1 MSQSA
6 LNLVPPLS
14 VKSPLFSVN
23 SSLFAV
29 NSSPHPAK
37 PSNAS
42 VLHPHFTES
51 PRHRQNRI
59 KLKRS
64 ESDREATR
72 CAPSVEVL
80 PARCFR
86 VHCHATPRKSGHRR
100 KSQSERASSLVS
112 TPTDK
117 PKGFGGASI
126 RRSDKLDS
134 VANESAS
141 DARDPGSNPAVLPSQ
156 NSSEQASRLE
166 PATSQ
171 RISSLDPVSPQPF
184 PNLRPAIAPEPQA
197 GKASAVTAGS
207 SNGAVRSSRERRKK
221 CGGLSSGHGRRGNLE
236 SGAGTTRPRNL
247 ESLASKGQGLS
258 ADSITPAAT
267 SATPAPGD
275 IGFRPLRTGLGSRKR
290 MSRTVTNRV
299 ARAVHALVLAARTD
313 SQSPLLLA
321 VKANTSASR
330 APELTLICD
339 SQSESRMG
347 KESLRELRRLK
358 KLPAAFLRSVA
369 EELWLVREFEL
380 AADVLDL
387 IPPATSLGAGKS
399 GDSVSSAHDS
409 SKKQAVS
416 KPVPSAHDNATE
428 QQRAGGHHMTG
439 GALRLHARV
448 AAGLVAANHVERGVQ
463 LIGRMPREDPPA
475 GMAADSDEAGAG
487 RTLQRPREGPPA
499 VMAGVST
506 SLISRSIGM
515 EAAPAFPS
523 APPED
528 FSISPFQ
535 SAEAANDC
543 ASMEGSRGT
552 RQPGPSLTLPTLGRL
567 PLALSPTADLL
578 ASQISWQLMVPA
590 QPAERQQPLVGRA
603 SSSTPSHPFSTPSP
617 ALSYAP
623 GCALIEAFGEVGV
636 VDGSVAVLLC
646 MGWGWEESQPNRS
659 SIMGGDLSRHTRLTC
674 GSIQKTATLGSSSSG
689 PESGEARAAGDIEG
703 QDSRQRDENSQ
714 RSSGRELRSSAL
726 ENGISPHFSSPQPC
740 SRSLKREVHAVLM
753 LAAALAR
760 CNRPDDALALLRFVL
775 QSGSATWQAVRGQVA
790 VVAREA
796 EEAVLRALARAKRW
810 GEIEEVVGEMSC
822 LKQQAAGGAEGAEAV
837 ATREAE
843 EAVARVLARERRWG
857 EMEEVVGE
865 MSCFKAQQPVAEAAA
880 EAAPEATAEAA
891 AAAEAE
897 SEAASTPPQAAAA
910 AAAGGGGGGGAGGV
924 NEWRRR
930 ELLLRSAWERGQ
942 CQQVASM
949 LHNMTDDVAVTADVA
964 CSNSSKVLPALPS
977 PPATTMNLA
986 VRLLGASVVP
996 QLLPPLV
1003 PQLLP
1008 AANAS
1013 AESVVGHV
1021 AGFKISLSLVHH
1033 HQHAPSASD
1042 GESQVLARAFAAL
1055 LRRYVAAVSRGNSA
1069 RASSSSSGLQVDL
1082 HGLHSEAAAVVLL
1095 AWLGV
1100 TAKGIAEGENNQGS
1114 KQARHSIQ
1122 LTDRYWGYAS
1132 VIREAGSSSSLER
1145 KHREGEGTEEL
1156 PGRVA
1161 IVTGWGKHS
1170 RKQGASAVRSRVEKL
1185 LIGMNSPFRFEK
1197 GNKGL
1202 LVARYSS
1209 LVKWMDEWF
1218 SSLGCNVM

>member
-387 IPPATSLGAGKS
+387 IPPATSLGAGKI
-399 GDSVSSAHDS
+399 
-409 SKKQAVS
+409 
-416 KPVPSAHDNATE
+416 
-428 QQRAGGHHMTG
+428 R
-439 GALRLHARV
+439 R
-448 AAGLVAANHVERGVQ
+448 
-463 LIGRMPREDPPA
+463 
-475 GMAADSDEAGAG
+475 
-487 RTLQRPREGPPA
+487 
-499 VMAGVST
+499 
-506 SLISRSIGM
+506 
-515 EAAPAFPS
+515 F
-523 APPED
+523 
-528 FSISPFQ
+528 
-535 SAEAANDC
+535 
-543 ASMEGSRGT
+543 
-552 RQPGPSLTLPTLGRL
+552 
-567 PLALSPTADLL
+567 DLL

-636 VDGSVAVLLC
+636 VDG
-646 MGWGWEESQPNRS
+646 
-659 SIMGGDLSRHTRLTC
+659 
-674 GSIQKTATLGSSSSG
+674 SSG

-843 EAVARVLARERRWG
+843 EAVARHNSLWQKQQQKQHQKQQQKQQQQQKRNQKQHQHHHKQQQQQQQ
-857 EMEEVVGE
+857 EEE
-865 MSCFKAQQPVAEAAA
+865 E
-880 EAAPEATAEAA
+880 
-891 AAAEAE
+891 EAE
-897 SEAASTPPQAAAA
+897 PE
-910 AAAGGGGGGGAGGV
+910 V
-924 NEWRRR
+924 
-930 ELLLRSAWERGQ
+930 
-942 CQQVASM
+942 
-949 LHNMTDDVAVTADVA
+949 
-964 CSNSSKVLPALPS
+964 
-977 PPATTMNLA
+977 
-986 VRLLGASVVP
+986 
-996 QLLPPLV
+996 
-1003 PQLLP
+1003 
-1008 AANAS
+1008 
-1013 AESVVGHV
+1013 
-1021 AGFKISLSLVHH
+1021 
-1033 HQHAPSASD
+1033 
-1042 GESQVLARAFAAL
+1042 
-1055 LRRYVAAVSRGNSA
+1055 
-1069 RASSSSSGLQVDL
+1069 
-1082 HGLHSEAAAVVLL
+1082 
-1095 AWLGV
+1095 
-1100 TAKGIAEGENNQGS
+1100 
-1114 KQARHSIQ
+1114 
-1122 LTDRYWGYAS
+1122 
-1132 VIREAGSSSSLER
+1132 
-1145 KHREGEGTEEL
+1145 
-1156 PGRVA
+1156 
-1161 IVTGWGKHS
+1161 
-1170 RKQGASAVRSRVEKL
+1170 
-1185 LIGMNSPFRFEK
+1185 
-1197 GNKGL
+1197 
-1202 LVARYSS
+1202 
-1209 LVKWMDEWF
+1209 
-1218 SSLGCNVM
+1218 